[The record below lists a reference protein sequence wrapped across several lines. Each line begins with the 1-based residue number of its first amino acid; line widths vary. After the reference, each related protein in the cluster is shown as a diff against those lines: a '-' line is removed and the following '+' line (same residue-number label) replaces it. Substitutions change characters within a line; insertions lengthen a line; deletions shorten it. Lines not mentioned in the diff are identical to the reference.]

1 MGYTTTDELKGG
13 KDSRRVA
20 QMLTA
25 ALKATCLQLRP
36 PLPANAASMLGQAGL
51 AAPTAAAAALARMV
65 GRYKL
70 NAVQD
75 MYVREPERS

>member
-1 MGYTTTDELKGG
+1 M
-13 KDSRRVA
+13 A
-20 QMLTA
+20 QILTA

-36 PLPANAASMLGQAGL
+36 PLPASAARMLGHAGL
-51 AAPTAAAAALARMV
+51 VDPTAAAAARARMV

-70 NAVQD
+70 KAVHE